1 MSNKKPAL
9 TDKKYAL
16 PFVLITVLFFL
27 IGFSRAILDVLNKH
41 FQNTLCISI
50 TRSSLIQVMTFLG
63 YFLLAIPAGKF
74 ITKYGY
80 RRGVIFGLILF
91 AVGAFLFIPSAL
103 NGSFYAFLF
112 CLFII
117 GCGLVF
123 LETASNPYATE
134 LGPKETSASRLVL
147 SQSFNGLGSMMATL
161 CVGQFLFSG
170 YEEGHHIWIPYAI
183 LGAVVLVI
191 AIIFS
196 HVSLPEIKY
205 DTTDEEKG
213 HPYRSLLKEHRIFVF
228 GLLALLA
235 YEFAEISINSYFINF
250 TTGMDWMTD
259 RTASLVLTGALALFM
274 VGRFFG
280 SWIMRMMSAE
290 KWLLVCATV
299 TVLDMILIMTLCKI
313 GKLSLFFLILNYFF
327 EAIMFPTI
335 FSIALRGLGGLTKTA
350 SSLLMM
356 TPIGGCGFLL
366 IGLLAD
372 RTHVV
377 LPFIVPL
384 IGFIIVW
391 LYALTVLSRSKREG
405 ARRRE

>member
-1 MSNKKPAL
+1 MRNKKTAL
-9 TDKKYAL
+9 TDKRYAL
-16 PFVLITVLFFL
+16 PFILITVLFFL

-74 ITKYGY
+74 INRYGY

-91 AVGAFLFIPSAL
+91 GVGAFLFVPSAL
-103 NGSFYAFLF
+103 NGSFYAFLL

-161 CVGQFLFSG
+161 CVGQFLFRG

-183 LGAVVLVI
+183 LGVIVLIIAV
-191 AIIFS
+191 IFS
-196 HVSLPEIKY
+196 RVSLPEIKY
-205 DTTDEEKG
+205 ETTDEEKG
-213 HPYRSLLKEHRIFVF
+213 HPYKCLFQEHHIFLF

-274 VGRFFG
+274 IGRFFG
-280 SWIMRMMSAE
+280 SWIMRLMSAE
-290 KWLLVCATV
+290 KWLLICATI
-299 TVLDMILIMTLCKI
+299 TVLDMIFILTLCKI
-313 GKLSLFFLILNYFF
+313 GKLSLLFLIINYFF

-335 FSIALRGLGGLTKTA
+335 FSIVLKKLGGLTKTA

-366 IGLLAD
+366 VGLLAD

-377 LPFIVPL
+377 LPFIIPL
-384 IGFIIVW
+384 IGFVIVW
-391 LYALTVLSRSKREG
+391 FYAFTVFQRSKQNDKKKSK
-405 ARRRE
+405 